1 MRCMTL
7 VLSTILATII
17 GAAINLTNMP
27 AFAQG
32 HAGTAQE
39 QQACSRDASRFCR
52 KYLGDDGAVQACLQ
66 AHRGRL
72 SKACRKVFEGH
83 GM

>member
-1 MRCMTL
+1 MTL
-7 VLSTILATII
+7 LLATTI
-17 GAAINLTNMP
+17 GAAISLANMP

-32 HAGTAQE
+32 HAGTTHEQE
-39 QQACSRDASRFCR
+39 ACSRDASRFCR

-66 AHRGRL
+66 AHRNRL
-72 SKACRKVFEGH
+72 SKACRKVFESH